1 MSEECLPA
9 PRACRIVQR
18 VANMAPAA
26 LSSTGELAIYLEF
39 VGSLLIVVLVCAV
52 LWWFWPFRDRTGRD
66 RRG

>member
-1 MSEECLPA
+1 M
-9 PRACRIVQR
+9 QH

-26 LSSTGELAIYLEF
+26 LSSTAELAIYLEF